1 MTARRRPGRPPGG
14 GRLVDRDEM
23 LDAAERALGRHGPGV
38 SMDAIAEEAGVTK
51 PVLYDRVG
59 GRGDLADALAARLA
73 AAIITEGGRVLPRH
87 RPIDRE
93 EFVLVC
99 TAVLETLAA
108 RRGVFG
114 YVLQVGSEDVVGR
127 TVALVSRSAEPLEAL
142 LGQHLCA
149 AIDPARRRTWAH
161 AIVGMLNV
169 VGLWW
174 IASPERRAH
183 EVAEDLVALVWPGL
197 VAESTVEPTGR

>member
-1 MTARRRPGRPPGG
+1 
-14 GRLVDRDEM
+14 M
-23 LDAAERALGRHGPGV
+23 LDAAERALKHHGPGV
-38 SMDAIAEEAGVTK
+38 SMDAIAAEAGVTK

-59 GRGDLADALAARLA
+59 GRGDLADALAGRLA
-73 AAIITEGGRVLPRH
+73 ATIIAEGGRVLSEHPTVGR
-87 RPIDRE
+87 D

-99 TAVLETLAA
+99 TAILDTLAA
-108 RRGVFG
+108 RREVFG

-142 LGQHLCA
+142 LGRHLCA
-149 AIDPARRRTWAH
+149 TIDPARRRTWAH

-174 IASPERRAH
+174 IAAPERSAR

-197 VAESTVEPTGR
+197 VAESTGP